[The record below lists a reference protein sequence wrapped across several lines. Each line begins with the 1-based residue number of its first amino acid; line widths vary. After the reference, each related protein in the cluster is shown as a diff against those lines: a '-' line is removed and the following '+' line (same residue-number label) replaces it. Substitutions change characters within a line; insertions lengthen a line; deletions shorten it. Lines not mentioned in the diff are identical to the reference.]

1 MTARQTAK
9 SAKARTPNPR
19 PVDRDEAEM
28 IQKSHA
34 TDRLS
39 HAEQLDLVRRLRAR
53 RDRIQRMIRT
63 RTRKAQSTIGG
74 DGGVAGP
81 DTGARE
87 KKAKLTDAIARVA
100 AALDAGSAEHK
111 ARSATDNLRK
121 AVAAKAEADHDA
133 WRGPEDP
140 TANTGPAETPN
151 TKIAPSGAL
160 HAEGMRAAIAR
171 STGDR

>member
-9 SAKARTPNPR
+9 SAKTRTPNPR

-28 IQKSHA
+28 IQQSHA

-63 RTRKAQSTIGG
+63 RTRKAQA

-87 KKAKLTDAIARVA
+87 KKAQLTDAIARVA

-133 WRGPEDP
+133 WRGPEDL
-140 TANTGPAETPN
+140 TANTGSAETPN

-160 HAEGMRAAIAR
+160 HAEGMRAVIAR